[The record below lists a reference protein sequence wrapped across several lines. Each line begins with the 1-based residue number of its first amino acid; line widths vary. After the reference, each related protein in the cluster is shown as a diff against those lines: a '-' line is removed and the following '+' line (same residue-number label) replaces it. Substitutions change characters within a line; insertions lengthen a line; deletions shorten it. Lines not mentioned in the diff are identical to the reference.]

1 MAKRRRRAKK
11 KQGVSPIVSMLFG
24 LAVGLS
30 GAAAVYMKDR
40 KGPVVE
46 GTSDPTPASLQSA
59 LDDNSEVATKIAP
72 TEAAPTEEKEVRRF
86 TFYDILPNFEMVT
99 PDEEPEPEADNT
111 PKAIIEPGV
120 YVLQAGSFSTHVDAD
135 RRRAELALHG
145 IESHIQR
152 VKVND
157 RNYHRVYIGP
167 TDDLDELNMLRSRLR
182 AAQIERP
189 SEFHAIRCR
198 VAENHARGRSIPP
211 LLCRLLH
218 F

>member
-1 MAKRRRRAKK
+1 MAKRRRSSKK
-11 KQGVSPIVSMLFG
+11 KQGISPVVSMLFG

-30 GAAAVYMKDR
+30 VAVAVYVKDR
-40 KGPVVE
+40 EDLPAGGPS
-46 GTSDPTPASLQSA
+46 GPNPTPASLQNA
-59 LDDNSEVATKIAP
+59 LDDNDEIAA
-72 TEAAPTEEKEVRRF
+72 EAAPTDEKEVRRF

-111 PKAIIEPGV
+111 PQAIVEPGI
-120 YVLQAGSFSTHVDAD
+120 YVLQAGSFSTHNDAD

-167 TDDLDELNMLRSRLR
+167 TDDLDELNMLRSLLR
-182 AAQIERP
+182 AAQIDVLR
-189 SEFHAIRCR
+189 IRI
-198 VAENHARGRSIPP
+198 SD
-211 LLCRLLH
+211 
-218 F
+218 

>member
-1 MAKRRRRAKK
+1 MAKRRRSTRREP
-11 KQGVSPIVSMLFG
+11 GISPVVAMLFG

-30 GAAAVYMKDR
+30 VAFAVYMKDR
-40 KGPVVE
+40 RPE
-46 GTSDPTPASLQSA
+46 QAAARPEPASMQDS
-59 LDDNSEVATKIAP
+59 LDDNGETGAAGGPSGPDSFAAEAAP
-72 TEAAPTEEKEVRRF
+72 AEAAPTEEKEVRRF

-99 PDEEPEPEADNT
+99 PDEEPAAST
-111 PKAIIEPGV
+111 GSVPKAVVEPGL
-120 YVLQAGSFSTHVDAD
+120 YVLQAGSFSTHADAD

-182 AAQIERP
+182 AAQIDVLR
-189 SEFHAIRCR
+189 IRL
-198 VAENHARGRSIPP
+198 GD
-211 LLCRLLH
+211 
-218 F
+218 